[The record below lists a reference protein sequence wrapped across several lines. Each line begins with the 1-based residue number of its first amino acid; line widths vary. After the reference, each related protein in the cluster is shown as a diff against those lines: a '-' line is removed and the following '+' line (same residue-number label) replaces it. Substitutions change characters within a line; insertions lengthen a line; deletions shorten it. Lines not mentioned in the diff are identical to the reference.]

1 MKLKES
7 GGGWACLRP
16 SPLPPPPSAPRKTP
30 HLCHSQD
37 AGAAPRSAA
46 LRRFVKRVLRVQ
58 RLPARPGFTRPPCS
72 GRPPPSGWE
81 AWPAGGATRMRFLP
95 GPGGSMSTS
104 TSAGDLAVP
113 SPLCHP
119 RPRAGG
125 PRQDLAGDAAAPKT
139 AGDRGWGVPARLR
152 GSAHWLWRQAAWGV
166 RRCSATCGPGALG
179 QRPGLQEPV
188 SSSVEGI

>member
-81 AWPAGGATRMRFLP
+81 AWPAGGQQGCGSFQDPGARCPPAPVLAISPCPPHSATP
-95 GPGGSMSTS
+95 GPEP
-104 TSAGDLAVP
+104 GDLGRTWQGMR
-113 SPLCHP
+113 
-119 RPRAGG
+119 RPRR
-125 PRQDLAGDAAAPKT
+125 PQVTGDGESRPAS
-139 AGDRGWGVPARLR
+139 GDRLTGSGGRQPGV
-152 GSAHWLWRQAAWGV
+152 
-166 RRCSATCGPGALG
+166 
-179 QRPGLQEPV
+179 
-188 SSSVEGI
+188 